1 MVLPAAD
8 DADNSTG
15 AAIAQK
21 ERGWRDNSYIGDWM
35 FAFLS
40 ALLGG
45 LIDKMKTTERYE
57 GCMQHV
63 QNNASLV
70 TADACGV
77 LWDST
82 IAYPWPA
89 KGEGTAEETMSTSTL
104 FGIILG
110 IPALV
115 LGVVQLVRSRCI
127 VGGWAAK
134 EYSYTIRHDCHHFCL
149 AVLEAFG
156 ITLLITQAAKHYVG
170 RLRPVMSTTIP
181 LLRGFLGVLVSSR
194 KLVDPS
200 LPPPTHARDRSNPP
214 PPFRVG
220 SKQPLAFFLLTCDTS
235 MTHNNAHV
243 GPIFTPLQSARLLLK
258 RMWLIPTTAT
268 HRVTHLYRFRTC
280 PWSFGTLLAKP
291 AHSEKRSRAAAVV
304 EEDGNSCWL

>member
-21 ERGWRDNSYIGDWM
+21 ERGWRDNSYVGDWM

-45 LIDKMKTTERYE
+45 LIDKMKTTERYD

-181 LLRGFLGVLVSSR
+181 LKGFFLGFWLARGNWWTPPSR
-194 KLVDPS
+194 
-200 LPPPTHARDRSNPP
+200 PPPMQGIGATHHRPFESVASNLWRS
-214 PPFRVG
+214 
-220 SKQPLAFFLLTCDTS
+220 LLTCDMS

-243 GPIFTPLQSARLLLK
+243 GPIFTPLQSARLLPK
-258 RMWLIPTTAT
+258 RTWLIPTTAT